1 MAQVVMEKPSL
12 AGELGFLPE
21 EGSRRGCGLRTRHG
35 GMAAFERTLSRW
47 EYPETSC
54 LGDCPVR

>member
-1 MAQVVMEKPSL
+1 MEKPSL